1 VTTHS
6 ISSWAFHPSVYTH
19 PNGKRLKKDA
29 VLQPTASG
37 LQPMVERFR
46 QFHDGGF
53 RHGIHQG
60 YDEKGM
66 KTFITIHQSSQ

>member
-29 VLQPTASG
+29 ALQPTASACSQWLNDSG
-37 LQPMVERFR
+37 DFTTAAFVTEYIKAM
-46 QFHDGGF
+46 
-53 RHGIHQG
+53 
-60 YDEKGM
+60 M
-66 KTFITIHQSSQ
+66 KKV